1 MGRKPTRNK
10 HLPYRMRAR
19 HRGKTTY
26 YYYDHGGKP
35 RREEPL
41 GTDFVVAVK
50 KWAEIE
56 QRDAPKAATP
66 RIKDA
71 IDMYLREVM
80 PTKAP
85 RTQKDNLGELEYLRN
100 FFGDEGHLDDVEPAH
115 ITEYLAWRHRESVAR
130 YVAKKQRPP
139 ANAGHVRANREL
151 ALFSHIFN
159 HARSRGLTK
168 AANPCAGIK
177 KNTESGRD
185 VYVEDDHFQRLYA
198 KADQPTKDAMDLAY
212 LAGQR
217 PQDTLNY
224 DERDIRDGFLLI
236 DQGKT
241 GKKLRMEIIGELKSV
256 IDRIRARKS
265 KFKVITTALVVNE
278 KGERMTLRALQLRF
292 QKARDAAGIEMND
305 FQFRDLRAK
314 AATDKTDS
322 TGDIRQA
329 QRQLG
334 HESVTMTESYVRK
347 RRGEKV
353 GPTR

>member
-1 MGRKPTRNK
+1 MGRKPTRNT
-10 HLPYRMRAR
+10 HLPPGMRAR

-41 GTDFVVAVK
+41 GTDFRLAVK
-50 KWAEIE
+50 RWAEIE
-56 QRDAPKAATP
+56 QVDAPKEAGHTF
-66 RIKDA
+66 KDA
-71 IDMYLREVM
+71 TTAYLREVL
-80 PTKAP
+80 PGKAP
-85 RTQKDNLGELEYLRN
+85 RTQADNLAELENLRKYFEDDTPLDEIEPVHIKAYLR
-100 FFGDEGHLDDVEPAH
+100 
-115 ITEYLAWRHRESVAR
+115 WRHEEAVKWFASKKKVAP
-130 YVAKKQRPP
+130 V
-139 ANAGHVRANREL
+139 NAGHVRANREL

-159 HARSRGLTK
+159 FAREKGLAK
-168 AANPCAGIK
+168 VANPCSGIK
-177 KNTESGRD
+177 KNSEDGRS
-185 VYVEDDHFQRLYA
+185 VYVEDDLYA
-198 KADQPTKDAMDLAY
+198 RVYANADQPTKDAMDLAY

-241 GKKLRMEIIGELKSV
+241 KKKLRMEVTGELRAV
-256 IDRIRARKS
+256 IDRIRARKAAY
-265 KFKVITTALVVNE
+265 KVVTTALVVNE
-278 KGERMTLRALQLRF
+278 KGGRLTLRALQLRF
-292 QKARDAAGIEMND
+292 GDAREKAGIKTDE

-329 QRQLG
+329 QKQLG
-334 HESVTMTESYVRK
+334 HESVSMTEHYVRK

>member
-1 MGRKPTRNK
+1 MGRKPTRNQ
-10 HLPYRMRAR
+10 HLPPGMRAR
-19 HRGKTTY
+19 HRGNKIY
-26 YYYDHGGKP
+26 YYYDLGGTP
-35 RREEPL
+35 RREQPL
-41 GTDFVVAVK
+41 GTDFIIAVQR
-50 KWAEIE
+50 WAEIE
-56 QRDAPKAATP
+56 QRDAPKSAAP
-66 RIKDA
+66 KFKDA
-71 IDMYLREVM
+71 VDMYLREVL

-85 RTQKDNLGELEYLRN
+85 RTQSDNLGELTFLRE
-100 FFGDEGHLDDVEPAH
+100 FFDAEAPLDEIEPTH
-115 ITEYLAWRHRESVAR
+115 ITSYLSWRHKKSVEL
-130 YVAKKQRPP
+130 YVKKSQKPP

-177 KNTESGRD
+177 KNSESGRD
-185 VYVEDDHFQRLYA
+185 VYVEDDLYQRVYA

-224 DERDIRDGFLLI
+224 DERDIREGFLLI

-241 GKKLRMEIIGELKSV
+241 KKKLRMEIAGELKTV
-256 IDRIRARKS
+256 IDRIRSRKAGY
-265 KFKVITTALVVNE
+265 KVVTTALVVNE
-278 KGERMTLRALQLRF
+278 KGQRMTLRALQLRF
-292 QKARDAAGIEMND
+292 FAARDAAGIKPAE

-314 AATDKTDS
+314 AATDKTDL
-322 TGDIRQA
+322 TGDIREA
-329 QRQLG
+329 QKQLG
-334 HESVTMTESYVRK
+334 HKSVTMTEVYVRK